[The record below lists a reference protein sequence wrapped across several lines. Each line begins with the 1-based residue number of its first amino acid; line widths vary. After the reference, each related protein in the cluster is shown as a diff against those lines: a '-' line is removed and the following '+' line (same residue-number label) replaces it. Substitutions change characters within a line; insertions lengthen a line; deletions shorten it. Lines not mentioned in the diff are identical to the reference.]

1 MPTVGIGR
9 NGGVCAQRRCMSAQR
24 RCMSRFLLAGRTTAV
39 YVKGSKAHR
48 RCMCE
53 FCVICG
59 FFIDELLKDC
69 PGAPLVITLQ
79 QLPGR

>member
-24 RCMSRFLLAGRTTAV
+24 RCMSRFLLAGRATAL

-53 FCVICG
+53 FGVICE
-59 FFIDELLKDC
+59 FFNVSGGLFSSIM
-69 PGAPLVITLQ
+69 PLS
-79 QLPGR
+79 PHP